1 MGCGCKKNKQTTIEQ
16 PIEIT
21 VSIDETSV
29 QQDTTVTLTEEQQK
43 TVDEI
48 ISKLNQVSS

>member
-1 MGCGCKKNKQTTIEQ
+1 MGCGCKKNKQTTVQQ
-16 PIEIT
+16 PTEIT
-21 VSIDETSV
+21 VSIDETSS

-48 ISKLNQVSS
+48 ISKLNQIGS